1 MSMQDTI
8 LHKILKNHPNVVK
21 HGYTFDYKYN
31 VLTATK
37 PIADAFLAEL
47 RAEFVSPSKYSWDGA
62 YDEHEQPIYVIW
74 I

>member
-37 PIADAFLAEL
+37 PIADAFLADL
-47 RAEFVSPSKYSWDGA
+47 RAEFVSPS
-62 YDEHEQPIYVIW
+62 
-74 I
+74 